1 MASHSATVSRRGRA
15 DAATVWGRYARFDAW
30 SGWAPQ
36 ISRVT
41 ADAELLAPGVRGLVV
56 AAHLVRVR
64 FVVLD
69 VEAPRRW
76 RWRVSSGPLTMTL
89 THLVESDQVRGGTT
103 ATVRAVG
110 PRWFVTAYRPLMRVA
125 LGRLVRP

>member
-1 MASHSATVSRRGRA
+1 MAHHSVVVSRHGRA

-30 SGWAPQ
+30 SSWAPQ

-41 ADAELLAPGVRGLVV
+41 AGGELLAPGVRGLVI
-56 AAHLVRVR
+56 AAHLVRVH

-89 THLVESDQVRGGTT
+89 THLVDSDEVRGGTT
-103 ATVRAVG
+103 ATVAVVG
-110 PRWFVTAYRPLMRVA
+110 PRWFVTFYRLLMWVA